1 MNTMSKVTK
10 TQENKSPA
18 NRLMILVI
26 LTFLFLLSPNDSF
39 AISLEKYIESS
50 DTSAYTLISSST
62 SLLRGKL
69 YVLNVKSQ
77 TWRGIEWNHKVGIY
91 IPRNLA
97 YKNHGI
103 LMVSGSAP
111 KDPLASLSQYAL
123 VIESIG
129 APFVILWDVPN
140 QPLFGLKEDALIAYT
155 LAKYLETGEEDW
167 PLLFPMVKA
176 VVATMNCVQD
186 FLKKELQIELQKF
199 LVTGAS
205 KRGWTTYLT
214 GAIEKR
220 VLAIV
225 PIVYDNLNMPAQMRK
240 QLEHYGTFSEQ
251 IKDYTRYGL
260 TKMIAESSQTEVP
273 EIVRAIDPFY
283 YKDKL
288 TIPKLVV
295 IGTNDPYWVVDSS
308 QLYFYDLPI
317 PRYAYVM
324 PNEAHNVS
332 NQIEFFNTLRAFFA
346 LSVVNKL
353 PDISWKE
360 TENGII
366 LRTSEELE
374 YTKGWVALSDT
385 LDFRKAR
392 WESIDLQIQ
401 VSENGDKIVE
411 FILKESNIK
420 KNVAIFIEVRIVKEG
435 YSFSL
440 TTIPKVFKKNTN

>member
-1 MNTMSKVTK
+1 MNKATKAQKSKVSRSK
-10 TQENKSPA
+10 T
-18 NRLMILVI
+18 RIIVI
-26 LTFLFLLSPNDSF
+26 LIFLYLIFPAKHL
-39 AISLEKYIESS
+39 AVSLENYLKNTGIP
-50 DTSAYTLISSST
+50 TYTVISSSN
-62 SLLRGKL
+62 SLFGGKFFL
-69 YVLNVKSQ
+69 LNVKSQ

-103 LMVSGSAP
+103 LMVTGSAP
-111 KDPLASLSQYAL
+111 KDPMSKLNQYAL

-129 APFVILWDVPN
+129 APFVILWDIPN

-167 PLLFPMVKA
+167 PLLFPMVKG
-176 VVATMNCVQD
+176 VTATMDCVQD
-186 FLKKELQIELQKF
+186 FLKKELNLDLEKF

-214 GAIEKR
+214 GAVDQRIF
-220 VLAIV
+220 AIV
-225 PIVYDNLNMPAQMRK
+225 PIVYDNLNMPEQMRK
-240 QLEHYGTFSEQ
+240 QLEYYGTFSEQ
-251 IKDYTRYGL
+251 IRDYTRYGL
-260 TKMIAESSQTEVP
+260 TKMIADASPNEVP
-273 EIVRAIDPFY
+273 EIVMAIDPFY

-288 TIPKLVV
+288 TIPKLIV

-308 QLYFYDLPI
+308 RLYFYDLPT

-332 NQIEFFNTLRAFFA
+332 NQIEFFNTLKAFFS
-346 LSVVNKL
+346 LSTLNKL
-353 PDISWKE
+353 PEISWKE
-360 TENGII
+360 TENGIV
-366 LRTSEELE
+366 LRTAEELE
-374 YTKGWVALSDT
+374 YAKGWVAISET

-392 WESIDLQIQ
+392 WESIDLQIE

-420 KNVAIFIEVRIVKEG
+420 KNVAIFIEVRIVKDG

-440 TTIPKVFKKNTN
+440 TTIPKVFKKKR